1 MSDTSNPKVGNFK
14 VGDLVTLSAY
24 GRSTYQNSQLR
35 RAEETEGTQLLGLVH
50 KITPRDR
57 YPIHVKWVRRQVYCR
72 LYGEERSLIDRF
84 FFREL
89 KKLNK

>member
-24 GRSTYQNSQLR
+24 RRSTYQNSLES
-35 RAEETEGTQLLGLVH
+35 RAEETEGTELLGLVH
-50 KITPRDR
+50 QITTGR

-72 LYGEERSLIDRF
+72 LYGEERTLIDRF

>member
-14 VGDLVTLSAY
+14 IGDLVTLSAY
-24 GRSTYQNSQLR
+24 GRSTDQNSQLKL
-35 RAEETEGTQLLGLVH
+35 AEETEGTQLLGLVH

-57 YPIHVKWVRRQVYCR
+57 YPIHVKWVNYQVYSSR
-72 LYGEERSLIDRF
+72 TGRQNLIDRF